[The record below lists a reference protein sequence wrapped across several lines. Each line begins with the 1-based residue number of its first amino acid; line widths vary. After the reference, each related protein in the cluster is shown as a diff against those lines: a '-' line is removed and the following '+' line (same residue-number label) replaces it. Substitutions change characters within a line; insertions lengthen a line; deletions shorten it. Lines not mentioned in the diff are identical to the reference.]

1 MFPDYYN
8 YRTSNIIITIITI
21 IMYLILAK
29 FSKPPLFLEI
39 GSIARMIHCFHLWL
53 VFIVQIYNKQILV
66 LKDFSAPLAGVI
78 STEEESWLRLRV
90 VGRGGQTVGDGIQ
103 TGPGGSWPEGA

>member
-1 MFPDYYN
+1 
-8 YRTSNIIITIITI
+8 
-21 IMYLILAK
+21 
-29 FSKPPLFLEI
+29 
-39 GSIARMIHCFHLWL
+39 MIHCFHLWL

-90 VGRGGQTVGDGIQ
+90 VGRGGRPSE
-103 TGPGGSWPEGA
+103 TGNRLARGELARRVLTEDQRHV